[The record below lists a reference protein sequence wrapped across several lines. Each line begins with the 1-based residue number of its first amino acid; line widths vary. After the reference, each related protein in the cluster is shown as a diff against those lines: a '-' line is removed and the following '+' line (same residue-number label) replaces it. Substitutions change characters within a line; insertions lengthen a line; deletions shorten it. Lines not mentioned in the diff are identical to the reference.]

1 MSRSP
6 RRAVAALVLLLS
18 AGLASASERV
28 VALGPHLAELVCA
41 TGGCGQLV
49 GVIAYSD
56 FPEAVRRLPVV
67 GDASQV
73 NLEVLLSLRPSLV
86 LAWDGGTSPT
96 TVARLR
102 RLGLRVEPVRVE
114 SLEEVATALER
125 IGVLTGHLAEAGA
138 AASEYRQRLL
148 RLRQRYQSAAPLR
161 VFYQIETAPPYTVN
175 RASPI
180 SQAITLCGGVNIFA
194 GLPTLAAPVSDEAV
208 LAAQPQVVIHG
219 ERDAAEIRAYW
230 ARLPQAPVQ
239 ARRQIYAVNADL
251 LTRAGPRLVDGTEQL
266 CAALDRARATPQ

>member
-1 MSRSP
+1 MRP
-6 RRAVAALVLLLS
+6 ALLALGLLLGTG
-18 AGLASASERV
+18 AADASERV

-41 TGGCGQLV
+41 AGGCEQLV

-56 FPEAVRRLPVV
+56 FPEPVRRLPVV

-96 TVARLR
+96 TIARLR

-114 SLEEVATALER
+114 SLEEVAAALER
-125 IGVLTGHLAEAGA
+125 IGAWTGHATEAVA
-138 AASEYRQRLL
+138 AAGEYRQRLQ
-148 RLRQRYQSAAPLR
+148 RLRQRYADALPLR

-175 RASPI
+175 SASPI
-180 SQAITLCGGVNIFA
+180 SQAITLCGGINIFA

-208 LAAQPQVVIHG
+208 LAARPEVVIHG
-219 ERDAAEIRAYW
+219 ERDGNEVRAYW
-230 ARLPQAPVQ
+230 ARFPQAPVQ
-239 ARRQIYAVNADL
+239 TQGRIYAVDADL
-251 LTRAGPRLVDGTEQL
+251 LTRAGPRLIDGAEQL
-266 CAALDRARATPQ
+266 CAALDLAREALQ

>member
-1 MSRSP
+1 MKSVV
-6 RRAVAALVLLLS
+6 RRAALALGLLLS
-18 AGLASASERV
+18 AGVASAGERV

-41 TGGCGQLV
+41 VGGCEQLV

-73 NLEVLLSLRPSLV
+73 NLEVLLGLRPSLV

-96 TVARLR
+96 TIARLR

-114 SLEEVATALER
+114 SLTQVADALER
-125 IGVLTGHLAEAGA
+125 IGAWLGRGAEAEA
-138 AASEYRQRLL
+138 AAADYRRRLA
-148 RLRQRYQSAAPLR
+148 RLQQRYAEAPPLR
-161 VFYQIETAPPYTVN
+161 VFFQIETAPPYTVN

-180 SQAITLCGGVNIFA
+180 SQAITLCGGINVFA

-208 LAAQPQVVIHG
+208 LAARPEVVIHG
-219 ERDAAEIRAYW
+219 ERDVAAVRAYW
-230 ARLPQAPVQ
+230 ARFPQAPVQ
-239 ARRQIYAVNADL
+239 AQGRIYAVNADL
-251 LTRAGPRLVDGTEQL
+251 LTRAGPRLIDGAEQL
-266 CAALDRARATPQ
+266 CAALDRARPARQ

>member
-1 MSRSP
+1 MRP
-6 RRAVAALVLLLS
+6 ALLALGLFLGPGAAD
-18 AGLASASERV
+18 ASERV

-41 TGGCGQLV
+41 AGGCEQLV

-56 FPEAVRRLPVV
+56 FPEPVRRLPVV

-96 TVARLR
+96 TIARLR
-102 RLGLRVEPVRVE
+102 RLGLRVEPIRVE
-114 SLEEVATALER
+114 SLDEVAGALER
-125 IGVLTGHLAEAGA
+125 IGVLTGQVA
-138 AASEYRQRLL
+138 AASAAADEYRQRLL
-148 RLRQRYQSAAPLR
+148 RLRQRYQGAAPLR

-180 SQAITLCGGVNIFA
+180 SQAITLCGGINIFA

-208 LAAQPQVVIHG
+208 LAARPEVVIHG
-219 ERDAAEIRAYW
+219 IRDGAEVRAYW
-230 ARLPQAPVQ
+230 ARFPQAPVQ
-239 ARRQIYAVNADL
+239 ALGRVYAVDADL
-251 LTRAGPRLVDGTEQL
+251 LTRAGPRLIDGAEQL
-266 CAALDRARATPQ
+266 CAALDRARSPRQ

>member
-1 MSRSP
+1 MG
-6 RRAVAALVLLLS
+6 RAVLALGLLLLS
-18 AGLASASERV
+18 SVCSASERV

-41 TGGCGQLV
+41 AGGCEELV

-56 FPEAVRRLPVV
+56 FPESVRRLPVV

-114 SLEEVATALER
+114 NLEEVATALQR
-125 IGVLTGHLAEAGA
+125 IGAWTGHAAEAAFA
-138 AASEYRQRLL
+138 ADEYRQRLQ
-148 RLRQRYQSAAPLR
+148 RLRQRYAGAPPLR

-175 RASPI
+175 GASPI

-194 GLPTLAAPVSDEAV
+194 SLPTLAAPVSDEAV
-208 LAAQPQVVIHG
+208 LAARPEVVVHG
-219 ERDAAEIRAYW
+219 ERDGNQVRAYW
-230 ARLPQAPVQ
+230 ARFPQAPVQ
-239 ARRQIYAVNADL
+239 ALGRIYAVDADL
-251 LTRAGPRLVDGTEQL
+251 LTRAGPRLIDGAEQL
-266 CAALDRARATPQ
+266 CAALDRARTRRQ

>member
-1 MSRSP
+1 MF
-6 RRAVAALVLLLS
+6 S
-18 AGLASASERV
+18 AGLASAGERV

-41 TGGCGQLV
+41 AGGCEPLV

-96 TVARLR
+96 TIARLR

-114 SLEEVATALER
+114 SLEDVATALER
-125 IGVLTGHLAEAGA
+125 IGAWTGHPQAASA
-138 AASEYRQRLL
+138 AARDYRQRLQN
-148 RLRQRYQSAAPLR
+148 LRQRYAAAAPLR
-161 VFYQIETAPPYTVN
+161 VFYQIETAPAYTVN

-180 SQAITLCGGVNIFA
+180 SQAITLCGGLNLFA

-208 LAAQPQVVIHG
+208 LAAQPEVVIHG
-219 ERDAAEIRAYW
+219 ERDGAEVRAYW
-230 ARLPQAPVQ
+230 ARFPQAPVQ
-239 ARRQIYAVNADL
+239 VRQQIYAVNSDL
-251 LTRAGPRLVDGTEQL
+251 LTRAGPRLIDGAEQL
-266 CAALDRARATPQ
+266 CAALDRARRPRQ